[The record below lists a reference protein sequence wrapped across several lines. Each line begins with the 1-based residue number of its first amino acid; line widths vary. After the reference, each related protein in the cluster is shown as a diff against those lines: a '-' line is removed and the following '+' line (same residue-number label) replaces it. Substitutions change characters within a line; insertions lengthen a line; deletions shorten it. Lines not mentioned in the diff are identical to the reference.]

1 MLSIEDL
8 DYFNF
13 GNIEN
18 KKFWK
23 RLNGKPNFDNK
34 SILDF
39 GCGHGSLCVDIAKS
53 GANLVTGIDLNKK
66 LIKFARENLRANYN
80 SLSEKIKFEEKDL
93 LKDNFDKKFDIIVTK
108 DTFEHSLNLP
118 DILNKFYDLLNDGGR
133 AYIGFGPL
141 YNSYNGDHGRTQLK
155 LPWLH
160 IILSEKTIINRY
172 NKKNS
177 NKINRIEDLGLS
189 KYSFKDYKQM
199 FSESKF
205 DIDYFITNQS
215 DHPIGKAFNIL
226 SKINFLKEYFTF
238 NIYCILKK
246 TKFKF

>member
-1 MLSIEDL
+1 MLSVEDL
-8 DYFNF
+8 DYFNY

-23 RLNGKPNFDNK
+23 RLNGRPDFENK

-39 GCGHGSLCVDIAKS
+39 GCGHGSLCVDIAQS

-66 LIKFARENLRANYN
+66 LIKFARENLSANYN
-80 SLSEKIKFEEKDL
+80 SLSKKIKFEEKDL

-226 SKINFLKEYFTF
+226 SKINFLEEYFTF

>member
-1 MLSIEDL
+1 MLSVEDL
-8 DYFNF
+8 DYFNY

-23 RLNGKPNFDNK
+23 RLNGRPDFENK

-39 GCGHGSLCVDIAKS
+39 GCGHGSLCVDIAQS

-66 LIKFARENLRANYN
+66 LIKFARENLSANYN
-80 SLSEKIKFEEKDL
+80 SLSKKIKFEEKDL

-226 SKINFLKEYFTF
+226 SKINFLEEYFTF

-246 TKFKF
+246 SKFEF

>member
-1 MLSIEDL
+1 MLSVEDL
-8 DYFNF
+8 DYFNY

-23 RLNGKPNFDNK
+23 RLNGRPDFENK

-39 GCGHGSLCVDIAKS
+39 GCGHGSLCVDIAQS

-66 LIKFARENLRANYN
+66 LIKFARENLSANYN
-80 SLSEKIKFEEKDL
+80 SLSKKIKFEEKDL

>member
-8 DYFNF
+8 DYFNY

-23 RLNGKPNFDNK
+23 RLNGRPDFENK

-39 GCGHGSLCVDIAKS
+39 GCGHGSLCVDIAQS

-66 LIKFARENLRANYN
+66 LIKFARENLSVNYN
-80 SLSEKIKFEEKDL
+80 SLSKKIKFEEKDL

-141 YNSYNGDHGRTQLK
+141 YNSYNGDHGRTQLN

-189 KYSFKDYKQM
+189 KYSFKDYKKM

-226 SKINFLKEYFTF
+226 SKINFLEEYFTF

-246 TKFKF
+246 QI

>member
-1 MLSIEDL
+1 MLNKEDL
-8 DYFNF
+8 DYFNY

-23 RLNGKPNFDNK
+23 RLKERPDFKNK

-39 GCGHGSLCVDIAKS
+39 GCGHGSLCIDIAKS
-53 GANLVTGIDLNKK
+53 GANSVTGIDINKK
-66 LIKFARENLRANYN
+66 LLKFATENLNTNY
-80 SLSEKIKFEEKDL
+80 SDVSKKIKFEEKDL
-93 LKDNFDKKFDIIVTK
+93 LKDNFNKKFDIIVTK

-118 DILNKFYDLLNDGGR
+118 DILNRFYDLLNDGGK

-155 LPWLH
+155 IPWMH
-160 IILSEKTIINRY
+160 VILSEKTIIKRY
-172 NKKNS
+172 NKQNS
-177 NKINRIEDLGLS
+177 NKIDRIEDLGLS
-189 KYSFKDYKQM
+189 KYSFKDYKKI

-205 DIDYFITNQS
+205 KIDYFITNQS
-215 DHPIGKAFNIL
+215 DHPVGKVFNIL

-246 TKFKF
+246 I

>member
-1 MLSIEDL
+1 MLNKEDL
-8 DYFNF
+8 DYFNY

-23 RLNGKPNFDNK
+23 RLKERPDFKNK

-39 GCGHGSLCVDIAKS
+39 GCGHGSLCIDIAKS
-53 GANLVTGIDLNKK
+53 GANSVTGIDISKK
-66 LIKFARENLRANYN
+66 LLKFAKENLNTNY
-80 SLSEKIKFEEKDL
+80 SGLSKKIKFEEKDL
-93 LKDNFDKKFDIIVTK
+93 LKDNFNKKFDIIVTK

-118 DILNKFYDLLNDGGR
+118 DILNRFYDLLNDGGK

-141 YNSYNGDHGRTQLK
+141 YNSYNGDHGRTQLMI
-155 LPWLH
+155 PWMH
-160 IILSEKTIINRY
+160 VILSEKIIIKRY
-172 NKKNS
+172 NKQNS
-177 NKINRIEDLGLS
+177 KKIDRIEDLGLS
-189 KYSFKDYKQM
+189 KYSFKDYKKI

-205 DIDYFITNQS
+205 NIDYFITNQS
-215 DHPIGKAFNIL
+215 DHPVGKVFNIL

-246 TKFKF
+246 I